1 MAQTDRDLGIARN
14 IQTIEWL
21 KADLISSLAALW
33 RGMLKGTEDVIIES
47 LAGIMVVCY
56 VLARRLGIHFA
67 RVDVQVEKKVR
78 MNIDE
83 GHEVEKRYGD
93 LSALMRYLE
102 DRREGIRG

>member
-1 MAQTDRDLGIARN
+1 MAQTDRDVDIAKN

-21 KADLISSLAALW
+21 KADIVSSLGALF
-33 RGMLKGTEDVIIES
+33 RAMLKGTEDIIIDS
-47 LAGIMVVCY
+47 LAGIIVVSY
-56 VLARRLGIHFA
+56 ILGRRLGVHFA

-78 MNIDE
+78 KNIDE

-93 LSALMRYLE
+93 LSALVRYLE